1 MASERD
7 DNYWR
12 RTLRRRAVLRAGL
25 LGAAAVPTYLLVGC
39 GDDDDDDENGGS
51 TNTGGSPT
59 GAAASPTVAK
69 LPTGGTFTTLVA
81 SDPTSIDPHF
91 GQGGGDHAFFWM
103 IHDNLVNYN
112 KKGELDASISLA
124 EKWEQPDPT
133 TISMKLRS
141 GVTFHD
147 GTPFNAAA
155 VKFNIERAQS
165 DKSAA
170 KAQMVAI
177 TKVETISDTELKL
190 TLNKPNAAILTLLGD
205 RGGAIVSP
213 AAAQKF
219 GDNLGR
225 NPVGTGKFVFKEWA
239 QSDHFLVTKNPT
251 YWGKDAAGTQL
262 PYLDQIR
269 INIVPDTTVQ
279 LANLEAGTADLVGLA
294 AGDVDRFEKNDKFQV
309 QQSPVGGGWSGT
321 YANQALKPIDDLHLR
336 RAIARA
342 IDRAAVLKAVQFG
355 RGRAGIGPIA
365 VGTWAFN
372 ENLKGLDFDLAE
384 AKKEL
389 AASGYPNGT
398 KIEMIT
404 INTSFYTQHAEL
416 WKEMLSKIG
425 VELQVVP
432 LAVAELTNR
441 TFVLKNVPMQLAG
454 FSLRADPDGTI
465 SETLRS
471 DGFYNPGHLPN
482 AQLDGLIDKA
492 RETYVQAERKTYY
505 DQIQQIAID
514 QVYDWYAFYG
524 YAYVAAQK
532 SVLNLGEY
540 FGGETKPR
548 YANLA
553 KKS

>member
-1 MASERD
+1 MTTEREP
-7 DNYWR
+7 NYWR
-12 RTLRRRAVLRAGL
+12 RTLRRRTVLRGGL
-25 LGAAAVPTYLLVGC
+25 MGAAALPAYLLVGC
-39 GDDDDDDENGGS
+39 GDDDDGGGGFNGG
-51 TNTGGSPT
+51 TTPGGSS
-59 GAAASPTVAK
+59 ASPSASK
-69 LPTGGTFTTLVA
+69 MPTGGTLTALVA
-81 SDPTSIDPHF
+81 SDPTSVDPHF

-133 TISMKLRS
+133 TITMKLRS

-165 DKSAA
+165 EKSAA
-170 KAQMVAI
+170 KAQMLAI
-177 TKVETISDTELKL
+177 TKVETISETELKL

-213 AAAQKF
+213 AAVQKY

-239 QSDHFLVTKNPT
+239 QSDHFLVTKNPN
-251 YWGKDAAGTQL
+251 YWGKDAAGTAL

-269 INIVPDTTVQ
+269 INFVPDATVQ

-294 AGDVDRFEKNDKFQV
+294 AGDVERFEKNEKFQV
-309 QQSPVGGGWSGT
+309 QQSPIGGGWSGT
-321 YANQALKPIDDLHLR
+321 YANQALKPIDDVRLR
-336 RAIARA
+336 RAIGRA
-342 IDRAAVLKAVQFG
+342 IDRAAILKAVQFG

-372 ENLKGLDFDLAE
+372 DQLKGLDFDLAE

-404 INTSFYTQHAEL
+404 INTSFYQQHSEL

-425 VELQVVP
+425 IELQVVP
-432 LAVAELTNR
+432 LATAELTNR

-482 AQLDGLIDKA
+482 EKLDSLIDKA
-492 RETYVQAERKTYY
+492 RETYVQNERKTYY

-514 QVYDWYAFYG
+514 QVYDWYVFYG
-524 YAYVAAQK
+524 YSYAAAPK
-532 SVLNLGEY
+532 NVLNLGEY

-553 KKS
+553 KKA

>member
-1 MASERD
+1 MTQGRQ
-7 DNYWR
+7 DNYWT
-12 RTLRRRAVLRAGL
+12 RTVRRRSVLRGGVV
-25 LGAAAVPTYLLVGC
+25 GAIGASAFALVGC
-39 GDDDDDDENGGS
+39 GDDDSSSGGS
-51 TNTGGSPT
+51 ATS
-59 GAAASPTVAK
+59 GAAATPTVAR
-69 LPTGGTFTTLVA
+69 LPTGGTLTTLQA
-81 SDPTSIDPHF
+81 SDPTSLDPHF
-91 GQGGGDHAFFWM
+91 GQGGGDHQFFWM

-112 KKGELDASISLA
+112 QAGELDASISLA

-133 TISMKLRS
+133 TINMKLRT
-141 GVTFHD
+141 GVKFHD

-170 KAQMVAI
+170 KSQMLAI
-177 TKVETISDTELKL
+177 TKVEAVSDSEVKL

-213 AAAQKF
+213 AAVDKY
-219 GDNLGR
+219 GDQYGR

-239 QSDHFLVTKNPT
+239 QSDHVLVTKNTT

-269 INIVPDTTVQ
+269 VNIVPDSTVQ
-279 LANLEAGTADLVGLA
+279 LANLEAGTVDLVGLS
-294 AGDVDRFEKNDKFQV
+294 AGDVDRFAKNDKFQV
-309 QQSPVGGGWSGT
+309 QQSATGSGWSGT
-321 YANQALKPIDDLHLR
+321 YANQALKPIDDVKLR

-342 IDRAAVLKAVQFG
+342 LDRKAILQAVQFG
-355 RGRAGIGPIA
+355 RGTAALGPIA
-365 VGTWAFN
+365 VGTWAYN
-372 ENLKGLDFDLAE
+372 DKLKGLDFDLSE

-404 INTSFYTQHAEL
+404 INTSVYQQHAEL

-425 VELQVVP
+425 IDLTVVP
-432 LAVAELTNR
+432 IAVAELTNR
-441 TFVLKNVPMQLAG
+441 TFVLKNAPMQLAG

-471 DGFYNPGHLPN
+471 DGFYNSGHLPN
-482 AQLDGLIDKA
+482 QELDDLIDKA
-492 RETYVQAERKTYY
+492 RQTYVQAERKSYY
-505 DQIQQIAID
+505 DKIQQIAID
-514 QVYDWYAFYG
+514 QVYDWYVFYS
-524 YAYVAAQK
+524 YLNTAATK
-532 SVLNLGEY
+532 NVLNLSQFY
-540 FGGETKPR
+540 GGEAKPR

-553 KKS
+553 KKA

>member
-1 MASERD
+1 MTQGQ
-7 DNYWR
+7 DNYWT
-12 RTLRRRAVLRAGL
+12 RTIRRRAVLRGGL
-25 LGAAAVPTYLLVGC
+25 VGTLGVSAYALVGC
-39 GDDDDDDENGGS
+39 GDDDDDDASGTPGA
-51 TNTGGSPT
+51 TNT
-59 GAAASPTVAK
+59 GAAATPTVATI
-69 LPTGGTFTTLVA
+69 PTGGTLTTLQA

-91 GQGGGDHAFFWM
+91 GQGGGDHQFFWM

-112 KKGELDASISLA
+112 QAGELDKSISLA
-124 EKWEQPDPT
+124 ENWEQADPT
-133 TISMKLRS
+133 TINMTLRS
-141 GVTFHD
+141 GVKFHD

-170 KAQMVAI
+170 KSQMLAI
-177 TKVETISDTELKL
+177 TKVEAIDDTHVRL

-213 AAAQKF
+213 AAVDKY
-219 GDNLGR
+219 GDQFGR

-239 QSDHFLVTKNPT
+239 QSDHITVTKNPS

-262 PYLDQIR
+262 PYLDEIR
-269 INIVPDTTVQ
+269 INIVPDSTVA
-279 LANLEAGTADLVGLA
+279 LANLEAGTVDLVGLS
-294 AGDVDRFEKNDKFQV
+294 AGDVDRFAKNDKFQV
-309 QQSPVGGGWSGT
+309 QQSATGSGWSGT
-321 YANQALKPIDDLHLR
+321 YANQALKPIDDVKLR

-342 IDRAAVLKAVQFG
+342 LDRKAILQAVQFG
-355 RGRAGIGPIA
+355 LGAPGIGPIA
-365 VGTWAFN
+365 VGTWAYN
-372 ENLKGLDFDLAE
+372 DKLKGLDFDLAE

-389 AASGYPNGT
+389 AASGYPDGT

-404 INTSFYTQHAEL
+404 INTSFYQQHAEL
-416 WKEMLSKIG
+416 WKEMLSKINID
-425 VELQVVP
+425 LTVVP
-432 LAVAELTNR
+432 VAVAELTNR
-441 TFVLKNVPMQLAG
+441 TFVLKNAPMQLAG

-482 AQLDGLIDKA
+482 AELDGLIDKA

-514 QVYDWYAFYG
+514 QVYDWYVFYS
-524 YAYVAAQK
+524 YLNSAAQK
-532 SVLNLGEY
+532 NILNLSQLY
-540 FGGETKPR
+540 GGEAKPR

-553 KKS
+553 KKA